1 MLAEAEKMAKEAP
14 KQNKHLLSFKPLERD
29 WEQARL
35 ECLYAGSDIV
45 GDLPALAVY
54 EAYNK
59 IEDGWI
65 RFFETCD
72 LESEEPDLEGLLM
85 VLGTLSS
92 YLICSAVSTHQR
104 FFYLPPTEAAAK
116 EPRATHCISRSL
128 PNDKLSAKLDRLD
141 ELYLSGPGDQLLTE
155 LESQIPTIGL
165 EGPKFVES

>member
-92 YLICSAVSTHQR
+92 YSICSAASTHQVPSTC
-104 FFYLPPTEAAAK
+104 LPQRPQQRNRELLIASPEVCQMT
-116 EPRATHCISRSL
+116 S
-128 PNDKLSAKLDRLD
+128 SAQ
-141 ELYLSGPGDQLLTE
+141 S
-155 LESQIPTIGL
+155 
-165 EGPKFVES
+165 